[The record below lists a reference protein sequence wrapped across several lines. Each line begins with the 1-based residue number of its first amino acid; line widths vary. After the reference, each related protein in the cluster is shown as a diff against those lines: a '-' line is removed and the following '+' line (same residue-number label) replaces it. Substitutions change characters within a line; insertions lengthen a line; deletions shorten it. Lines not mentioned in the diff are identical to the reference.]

1 MAGRVAWLKFR
12 GKQRKTLFRRDVIF
26 THCLFGG
33 HHVRMKDLIYGF
45 VRSGEYLPAIFL
57 AGLPNN
63 EEGDEMNYSSN
74 EKSSYYVFPLH
85 IDL

>member
-1 MAGRVAWLKFR
+1 
-12 GKQRKTLFRRDVIF
+12 
-26 THCLFGG
+26 
-33 HHVRMKDLIYGF
+33 MKDLIYGF

-74 EKSSYYVFPLH
+74 EKSSYYVFPIIIFVATIFSAPSPYL
-85 IDL
+85 

>member
-1 MAGRVAWLKFR
+1 
-12 GKQRKTLFRRDVIF
+12 
-26 THCLFGG
+26 
-33 HHVRMKDLIYGF
+33 MKDLIYGF